1 MSEKL
6 LTVEEVSQYLNLS
19 EEAIKEL
26 VEKGELPA
34 YKIGGSFLRFK
45 KLQVELYQRRRDSDF
60 LAKKA
65 LSRDRNVRDSFVKER
80 TEGVLW
86 FDRGRVSRSGKVIS
100 YTFWEKLE
108 DFLYY
113 NDFYILSV
121 ILLVLIVLAIFK
133 F

>member
-6 LTVEEVSQYLNLS
+6 LTVEEVSRYLRLS
-19 EEAIKEL
+19 EAAVKEL

-45 KLQVELYQRRRDSDF
+45 KDQIELYQRRRDSAF
-60 LAKKA
+60 LAEKA
-65 LSRDRNVRDSFVKER
+65 LSRDRGVRDSFMKER
-80 TEGVLW
+80 TEGALW
-86 FDRGRVSRSGKVIS
+86 FDSRRVSRSGRVTS

-121 ILLVLIVLAIFK
+121 ILLILIVLAIFE

>member
-6 LTVEEVSQYLNLS
+6 LTIEEVARYLGLS
-19 EEAIKEL
+19 EKAVEDL

-45 KLQVELYQRRRDSDF
+45 KEQLDIYRKKRDPGVIARTPPRPEL
-60 LAKKA
+60 
-65 LSRDRNVRDSFVKER
+65 KESIER
-80 TEGVLW
+80 GGSTE
-86 FDRGRVSRSGKVIS
+86 
-100 YTFWEKLE
+100 YTFWERLE

-113 NDFYILSV
+113 NDFYILSL
-121 ILLVLIVLAIFK
+121 ILLILIVLAVFD